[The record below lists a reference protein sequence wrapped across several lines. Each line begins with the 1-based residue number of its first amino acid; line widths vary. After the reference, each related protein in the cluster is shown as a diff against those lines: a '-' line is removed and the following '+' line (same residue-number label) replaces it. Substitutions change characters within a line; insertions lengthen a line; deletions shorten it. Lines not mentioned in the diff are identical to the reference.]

1 MTESS
6 FVPLTSEQIA
16 KRVARDL
23 TRPQYVNL
31 GIGLPNLVAHYVD
44 PGAGVVIHSENGVLG
59 LGPPPEPGFENP
71 DLIDAGKNL
80 TTILPGAS
88 FFDQSQSFAMVRGG
102 HVNTAI
108 LGAYEVS
115 GSGDIANWSTNDPHN
130 PPGVGGAMDLAA
142 GAKTILVMMKHEST
156 KGEPKIVEHCTLP
169 LTAAGVVSRIYT
181 DLAVIDVTGEG
192 LVVREMISGL
202 TRHELQRR
210 TGANLRWQDPT
221 GELLVFI

>member
-1 MTESS
+1 MGTS

-31 GIGLPNLVAHYVD
+31 GIGLPNLVAHFVD

-102 HVNTAI
+102 HVNIAI

-130 PPGVGGAMDLAA
+130 PPGVGGAMDLAV
-142 GAKTILVMMKHEST
+142 GAKTILVMMKHLST
-156 KGEPKIVEHCTLP
+156 KGEPKIVAHCTLP
-169 LTAAGVVSRIYT
+169 LTAVGVVSRIYT
-181 DLAVIDVTGEG
+181 DLAVIDVTNEG
-192 LVVREMISGL
+192 LVVLEVIAGM
-202 TRHELQRR
+202 TRVELQRR
-210 TGANLRWQDPT
+210 TGAPLRWHDPT
-221 GELLVFI
+221 GELSVLE